1 MRAREFTE
9 STKQVDEIA
18 PFLAALGGALAR
30 GATAAGSALA
40 RGAVAA
46 GSKIAQGATQLGNK
60 AVQGA
65 GQLASTAATTA
76 AKTAGTTIGTVGTNK
91 LTGQTGQQT
100 QQTQQAPQAPAVLP
114 PNTKIEPVIS
124 KDPSKMG
131 FKIGDA
137 NFSLDMKDPKNA
149 QVLQQLGNL
158 APKQ

>member
-9 STKQVDEIA
+9 SKQQVDEIA

-46 GSKIAQGATQLGNK
+46 GSKIAQG
-60 AVQGA
+60 V
-65 GQLASTAATTA
+65 GQVAKTAATSAASAAGTA
-76 AKTAGTTIGTVGTNK
+76 AGTTIGTVAANK
-91 LTGQTGQQT
+91 LTGQTGQQP
-100 QQTQQAPQAPAVLP
+100 QKPPQAPATLP
-114 PNTKIEPVIS
+114 PNTKIEPAIS
-124 KDPSKMG
+124 KDPNKMG

-137 NFSLDMKDPKNA
+137 TFSLDMKDPNNA
-149 QVLQQLGNL
+149 QVIQQLSKL

>member
-9 STKQVDEIA
+9 SKQQVDEFA

-30 GATAAGSALA
+30 GATAAGTALA

-46 GSKIAQGATQLGNK
+46 GSKIAQGATQLGTK

-65 GQLASTAATTA
+65 GQVAKTAATSA
-76 AKTAGTTIGTVGTNK
+76 ASAAGTTIGTAAANK
-91 LTGQTGQQT
+91 LTGQSSQQT
-100 QQTQQAPQAPAVLP
+100 QQPPQAPAVLP

-124 KDPSKMG
+124 NDPNKMG

-137 NFSLDMKDPKNA
+137 NFSLDTKDPKNA
-149 QVLQQLGNL
+149 QVLQQLSKL

>member
-9 STKQVDEIA
+9 SRKQVDEIA

-46 GSKIAQGATQLGNK
+46 GSKIAQGASQLGTK

-65 GQLASTAATTA
+65 GQLAKTAAQSAGTA
-76 AKTAGTTIGTVGTNK
+76 AGTIGTVGPSK
-91 LTGQTGQQT
+91 LAGQQT
-100 QQTQQAPQAPAVLP
+100 QQPPQAPATLP
-114 PNTKIEPVIS
+114 PNTKIEPAIS
-124 KDPSKMG
+124 KDPNKMG

-137 NFSLDMKDPKNA
+137 TFSLDMKDPNNA
-149 QVLQQLGNL
+149 QVLQQLSKL

>member
-9 STKQVDEIA
+9 SRKQVDEIA

-46 GSKIAQGATQLGNK
+46 GSKIAQGATQLGAK

-76 AKTAGTTIGTVGTNK
+76 AQTAGTTIGTVAANK
-91 LTGQTGQQT
+91 LTGQTG

-124 KDPSKMG
+124 KDTNKMG

-137 NFSLDMKDPKNA
+137 TFSLDMKDPKNA
-149 QVLQQLGNL
+149 QVLQQLSNL

>member
-9 STKQVDEIA
+9 SKQQVDEFA

-30 GATAAGSALA
+30 GATAAGTALA

-46 GSKIAQGATQLGNK
+46 GSKIAQGATQLGTK

-65 GQLASTAATTA
+65 GQVAKTAATSA
-76 AKTAGTTIGTVGTNK
+76 ASAAGTTIGTVAANK
-91 LTGQTGQQT
+91 LTGQSSQQT
-100 QQTQQAPQAPAVLP
+100 QQPPQAPAVLP

-124 KDPSKMG
+124 NDPNKMG

-137 NFSLDMKDPKNA
+137 NFSLDTKDPKNA
-149 QVLQQLGNL
+149 QVLQQLSKL